1 MAWKPVMNF
10 NLHRYLSCKAIAGMA
25 GDGLYRT
32 SFFMAFA
39 NIMSAGCG
47 FFFWIIAARL
57 YALEQVGLAGDL
69 RRVPGLER
77 RIGEAARL
85 GFELAVVPAG
95 NRDPNS
101 RLPRMHG

>member
-1 MAWKPVMNF
+1 MSYMAWKPVMNF

-57 YALEQVGLAGDL
+57 YALEQVGLATAL
-69 RRVPGLER
+69 
-77 RIGEAARL
+77 ISS
-85 GFELAVVPAG
+85 LALVAPLL
-95 NRDPNS
+95 NPW
-101 RLPRMHG
+101 L